1 MKIIIAGAGEVGY
14 HLASMLADEE
24 QDIYLVDRN
33 EDRLNYIQSKIDVF
47 TIRGDAK
54 SISVLQEAK
63 VKECD
68 LLIAVTSNEETNFL
82 ISVLGKK
89 LGAKRTIA
97 RFTNSEIIDF
107 GKKQIFE
114 EIGIDEVI
122 SPVEL
127 ASKEIIRLVRQSAF
141 TDDFEFENGRLS
153 VFGITLDE
161 QSLIVNKSIKDS
173 AYLNPNLTFK
183 PIAVLRGDQ
192 TLIPKGDTVLQS
204 KDIVYFIATK
214 ESINQVLNI
223 CGKQCF
229 PIRNIMILGGSKI
242 GVLTA
247 KLLQQNF
254 NVVLIE
260 RDKQRSIALA
270 ELLKKTLVVNA
281 DGRDVTSLEEEGIE
295 NMDAFIAATADSEM
309 NIMSCLVAK
318 SYGVKKTIAG
328 VENINYINLS
338 HNIGI
343 DTLINKKII
352 AASNIFRYIRKGQVS
367 AIANLHGVD
376 AEIIE
381 FVVAPG
387 SRVTQKSIR
396 DLDFPK
402 EAHIAAV
409 VRGIETFIPLGEFEI
424 VDGDKVIVFTLTQ
437 AIHKIEKYFQ

>member
-204 KDIVYFIATK
+204 RDIVYFIATK

-409 VRGIETFIPLGEFEI
+409 VRGAETFIPLGEFEI
-424 VDGDKVIVFTLTQ
+424 ANGDKVIVFSLTQ

>member
-33 EDRLNYIQSKIDVF
+33 EDRLSYIQSKIDVF

-63 VKECD
+63 VKDCD

-82 ISVLGKK
+82 ICVLGKK

-127 ASKEIIRLVRQSAF
+127 ASKEIIRLVKQSAF
-141 TDDFEFENGRLS
+141 TDDFEFEGGKLS
-153 VFGITLDE
+153 VFGITLDDN
-161 QSLIVNKSIKDS
+161 SLIVNKSIKDS
-173 AYLNPNLTFK
+173 AYLNPNLNFK

-192 TLIPKGDTVLQS
+192 TLIPKGDTVLLNR
-204 KDIVYFIATK
+204 DIVYFISVR

-247 KLLQQNF
+247 QMLQHNF

-260 RDKQRSIALA
+260 RDKQTSRLLA
-270 ELLKKTLVVNA
+270 EQLKKTLVVNA
-281 DGRDVTSLEEEGIE
+281 DGRDVVSLEEEGIE
-295 NMDAFIAATADSEM
+295 NMDAFIAVTPDSEM

-328 VENINYINLS
+328 VENISYINLS

-367 AIANLHGVD
+367 AIANLNGVD

-387 SRVTQKSIR
+387 SKVTAKAIR

-409 VRGIETFIPLGEFEI
+409 VRGEETFMPLGDFEI
-424 VDGDKVIVFTLTQ
+424 RGADKVIVFSLTE

>member
-33 EDRLNYIQSKIDVF
+33 EDRLSYIQSKIDVF

-54 SISVLQEAK
+54 SISVLNEAK
-63 VKECD
+63 IKDCD

-82 ISVLGKK
+82 ICVLGKK

-127 ASKEIIRLVRQSAF
+127 ASKEIIRLIRQSAF
-141 TDDFEFENGRLS
+141 TDDFEFEGGRLS
-153 VFGITLDE
+153 VFGIALDE
-161 QSLIVNKSIKDS
+161 NSLIVNKTIKES

-183 PIAVLRGDQ
+183 PIALLRGDQ
-192 TLIPKGDTVLQS
+192 TIIPKGDTVLQTR
-204 KDIVYFIATK
+204 DIVYFIATK

-270 ELLKKTLVVNA
+270 EQLKKTLVVNA

-409 VRGIETFIPLGEFEI
+409 VRGMETFIPLGEFEI
-424 VDGDKVIVFTLTQ
+424 VNGDKVIVFSLTQ